1 MMQPGQTI
9 ASLFSIIPKEFQH
22 SKNDA
27 HLGWAGLGW
36 PGLVWA
42 GCSNYDA
49 IKPIYC
55 ITFSKQVQTCS
66 KNDAFKSN
74 YCITFLKTS
83 SNLFKE

>member
-1 MMQPGQTI
+1 MIQNE
-9 ASLFSIIPKEFQH
+9 SITTQ
-22 SKNDA
+22 NGA
-27 HLGWAGLGW
+27 VLGW
-36 PGLVWA
+36 PGLAWDGLA
-42 GCSNYDA
+42 WSGLGWPGCSNYDA